1 MDHPIQINSPVG
13 YVSAICIRIS
23 SYVYHRRKRI
33 MNTPTIV
40 EQNKQLLG
48 QTLQS
53 SAQLLQTLDAEKQEE
68 FRSNFLELASNDY
81 LVGAVAP
88 RELMQFCVGV
98 TKLGLNIN
106 PAYKEVYVVPF
117 STKVRNSYT
126 MLPQAIIPLQGM
138 QEMAF
143 KAGFYLRLYEVYRFG
158 DEIVSEKGMD
168 RKYQVQLNTSN
179 PQWVDQHFVGFD
191 VELIDTKGEIPE
203 QYKFVEVQYLKDV
216 TKTLKDKKFKDQ
228 KFKVQTWRHKAV
240 RRAFGDFFI
249 PRGRKMDV
257 LEKLDHINNEVL
269 EKDTPSV
276 NPKSLEQL
284 GIITI
289 QKDGLLIAQG
299 NTYGKTDYLKQMG
312 FTFHGGQWVKEWQEP
327 QNNVIDVEELP
338 ATQDHPNAMTLADAK
353 KELFKLFN
361 EFGLPRERQKE
372 FVMDYLGLQTNDLQ
386 GMVDVISKKEELKTS
401 IDGFLAEPVLEH
413 VG

>member
-1 MDHPIQINSPVG
+1 MSTQL
-13 YVSAICIRIS
+13 
-23 SYVYHRRKRI
+23 
-33 MNTPTIV
+33 TIL
-40 EQNKQLLG
+40 EQNKQLLR
-48 QTLQS
+48 QTLQT
-53 SAQLLQTLDAEKQEE
+53 SAQLLSTLDAEKQEE

-88 RELMQFCVGV
+88 RELIQFCISV

-117 STKVRNSYT
+117 STKVRNSKL

-158 DEIVSEKGMD
+158 DDIVSEKGMA
-168 RKYQVQLNTSN
+168 REYQIQLNTSN

-203 QYKFVEVQYLKDV
+203 QYKFVEVAYLKDV
-216 TKTLKDKKFKDQ
+216 TKTLKDQ

-257 LEKLDHINNEVL
+257 LEKLDHMNNEVL
-269 EKDTPSV
+269 DNDTPKI

-284 GIITI
+284 GITTI

-299 NTYGKTDYLKQMG
+299 NTYGKTEYLKAMG
-312 FTFHGGQWVKEWQEP
+312 FVFHGGQWVKEWQQP
-327 QNNVIDVEELP
+327 QNNIDAIDVEELP
-338 ATQDHPNAMTLADAK
+338 ATQDRPHTITLSDAK
-353 KELFKLFN
+353 RELFKLFN
-361 EFGLPRERQKE
+361 ELGLPRERQKE
-372 FVMDYLGLQTNDLQ
+372 FVLDYLGLKTDDLT
-386 GMVDVISKKEELKTS
+386 GMLEVISKKEELKTS
-401 IDGFLAEPVLEH
+401 IDGFLAEPVIEH

>member
-1 MDHPIQINSPVG
+1 
-13 YVSAICIRIS
+13 
-23 SYVYHRRKRI
+23 
-33 MNTPTIV
+33 
-40 EQNKQLLG
+40 
-48 QTLQS
+48 
-53 SAQLLQTLDAEKQEE
+53 
-68 FRSNFLELASNDY
+68 
-81 LVGAVAP
+81 
-88 RELMQFCVGV
+88 
-98 TKLGLNIN
+98 
-106 PAYKEVYVVPF
+106 
-117 STKVRNSYT
+117 
-126 MLPQAIIPLQGM
+126 
-138 QEMAF
+138 
-143 KAGFYLRLYEVYRFG
+143 
-158 DEIVSEKGMD
+158 
-168 RKYQVQLNTSN
+168 
-179 PQWVDQHFVGFD
+179 
-191 VELIDTKGEIPE
+191 
-203 QYKFVEVQYLKDV
+203 
-216 TKTLKDKKFKDQ
+216 
-228 KFKVQTWRHKAV
+228 
-240 RRAFGDFFI
+240 
-249 PRGRKMDV
+249 MDV